1 MLNVDIQ
8 INDVGIQAAFDRA
21 PKVMRSTLN
30 RYLSR
35 AATEMVRAEQDEVRA
50 NGSIMR
56 SLLVQS
62 FFHSTPEPYV
72 REVRSAVHYA
82 QYVND
87 GSKPGGA
94 PPWYEAKEW
103 LRIRKN
109 VPAEELH
116 NRAYWLRKHIA
127 EHGTKATNFNENAV
141 AKKETRLH
149 ALIREGVGKG
159 IMATFGH

>member
-1 MLNVDIQ
+1 MLNVNIQ
-8 INDVGIQAAFDRA
+8 IDDVGVQAAFERA
-21 PKVMRSTLN
+21 PQVMRSTLD

-35 AATEMVRAEQDEVRA
+35 AATEMVRAEQDEVRG
-50 NGSIMR
+50 NDSIFR
-56 SLLVQS
+56 SPMVQS

-72 REVRSAVHYA
+72 REVRSGVHYA
-82 QYVND
+82 RYVND
-87 GSKPGGA
+87 GSKPSGA
-94 PPWYEAKEW
+94 PPWEEAKEW

-127 EHGTKATNFNENAV
+127 EHGIKATHFNEHAV